1 MDRPF
6 LPVPINNLKMAC
18 GCPIKSVLLYMKD
31 PIFKFLDSLLPTSLE
46 VMSMNNSVPPP
57 RFITCYL
64 SQVYSG
70 NSFFPRTFFISR
82 LLWISFS

>member
-31 PIFKFLDSLLPTSLE
+31 PIFKFLDSLLPTPLE
-46 VMSMNNSVPPP
+46 GMSMNTTVSLPLDLLLA
-57 RFITCYL
+57 TCL
-64 SQVYSG
+64 KSTVE
-70 NSFFPRTFFISR
+70 T
-82 LLWISFS
+82 LFSLGLFYQSSALN